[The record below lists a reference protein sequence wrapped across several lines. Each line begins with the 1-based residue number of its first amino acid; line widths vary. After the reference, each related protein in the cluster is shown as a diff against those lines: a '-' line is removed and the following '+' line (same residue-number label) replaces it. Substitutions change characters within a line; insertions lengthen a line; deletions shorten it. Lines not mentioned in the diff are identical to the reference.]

1 MTQQSG
7 FTCHVRTGENDDLL
21 TVVVQQY
28 IIGYILLAQR
38 HIFLYHRV
46 TSLTNVYHEAVVHVR
61 AYILVLRRRG
71 CKTEQAVELCRY
83 VSIGLHHGHVLDQ
96 GEHQFLIDAILYDRY
111 TVVGSYDLILQ
122 ILKFGRYIPLGIC
135 QCLLACPLLGN
146 AIFVRIAHLQV
157 VSEHVVESYLQAANA
172 CTFGLAVTDTFDSLT
187 AVVSQVAQLVEF
199 IVHTLSNSVRSPL
212 CQRRVGH
219 NLPKYALAH
228 LGAQTDVLAQAVQV
242 TVVLRLLADLLH
254 GLQCTQRITELHHL
268 TRTDTSGTD
277 LADRTLH
284 ILQLRQAL
292 AYLLATVGV
301 AEEVFDHRLPVSDR
315 AHLFERESHPAVE
328 HTCAHGSDGLVQYV
342 VQRTAVVAL
351 AVKQFEVTDGELVE
365 PDILVGLQP
374 AERMDMFG
382 LQVLGYVQVVQ
393 YARSGYY
400 TVRHASDT
408 ETLEVSRLKL
418 LAQPFLGSGG
428 IEHPILQF
436 KGKVFRAEQ
445 PLKLLP
451 FATHEQHLF
460 RCELCEQRGYIIGCA
475 LRHQILAC

>member
-1 MTQQSG
+1 M
-7 FTCHVRTGENDDLL
+7 
-21 TVVVQQY
+21 
-28 IIGYILLAQR
+28 
-38 HIFLYHRV
+38 
-46 TSLTNVYHEAVVHVR
+46 
-61 AYILVLRRRG
+61 
-71 CKTEQAVELCRY
+71 
-83 VSIGLHHGHVLDQ
+83 
-96 GEHQFLIDAILYDRY
+96 
-111 TVVGSYDLILQ
+111 
-122 ILKFGRYIPLGIC
+122 
-135 QCLLACPLLGN
+135 
-146 AIFVRIAHLQV
+146 
-157 VSEHVVESYLQAANA
+157 
-172 CTFGLAVTDTFDSLT
+172 
-187 AVVSQVAQLVEF
+187 
-199 IVHTLSNSVRSPL
+199 
-212 CQRRVGH
+212 
-219 NLPKYALAH
+219 
-228 LGAQTDVLAQAVQV
+228 
-242 TVVLRLLADLLH
+242 
-254 GLQCTQRITELHHL
+254 QCTQGITELHHL
-268 TRTDTSGTD
+268 TRTYTSGTD

-301 AEEVFDHRLPVSDR
+301 AEEVFDHRLPVPDR
-315 AHLFERESHPAVE
+315 THLFERESHPAVE

-342 VQRTAVVAL
+342 VQRTAVFTL

-400 TVRHASDT
+400 AVRHAGDT

-418 LAQPFLGSGG
+418 LAQPLLGCGR

-436 KGKVFRAEQ
+436 KGEVFRAEQ

-460 RCELCEQRGYIIGCA
+460 RCELGEQRGYIIGCA